1 MFTDIRSQKVVF
13 IAHCLLNQN
22 SISDGTAVYP
32 AAFKDMI
39 QMFLDADVGI
49 VQMPCPELCCLGLDR
64 GNIRGADS
72 PVVVENTRIRRE
84 MQKTDTYE
92 KLTYLVDYVM
102 RQLMEYQKY
111 GFQILGIIGANRSP
125 NCGIET
131 TSECNQETE
140 GMGLFMEALS
150 RRLAA
155 DNLSIPM
162 LGIKGSDN
170 VAEKVKLLL

>member
-1 MFTDIRSQKVVF
+1 
-13 IAHCLLNQN
+13 
-22 SISDGTAVYP
+22 
-32 AAFKDMI
+32 
-39 QMFLDADVGI
+39 
-49 VQMPCPELCCLGLDR
+49 
-64 GNIRGADS
+64 
-72 PVVVENTRIRRE
+72 
-84 MQKTDTYE
+84 MQKTDTYD
-92 KLTYLVDYVM
+92 KLTYLVDYVV

-155 DNLSIPM
+155 ENLSIPM

>member
-1 MFTDIRSQKVVF
+1 
-13 IAHCLLNQN
+13 
-22 SISDGTAVYP
+22 
-32 AAFKDMI
+32 MI

-92 KLTYLVDYVM
+92 KLTSLADYVM
-102 RQLMEYQKY
+102 LQLLEYRKY

-125 NCGIET
+125 NCGVET
-131 TSECNQETE
+131 TSDCDQETD
-140 GMGLFMEALS
+140 GMGLFMEILN

-155 DNLSIPM
+155 ENLSIPM

-170 VAEKVKLLL
+170 VTEKVRLLL

>member
-1 MFTDIRSQKVVF
+1 MFTDVRSQKVVL

-92 KLTYLVDYVM
+92 KLTSLADYVM
-102 RQLMEYQKY
+102 LQLLEYRKY
-111 GFQILGIIGANRSP
+111 GFKILGIIGANRSP
-125 NCGIET
+125 NCGVET
-131 TSECNQETE
+131 TSNCDQETD
-140 GMGLFMEALS
+140 GMGLFMEILN

-155 DNLSIPM
+155 ENLSIPM

-170 VAEKVKLLL
+170 VTEKVRLLL